1 MLFKGFGLG
10 FFVVLAV
17 VLILG
22 IFATNYPTFLR
33 QHYNNPKSNVRKSY
47 CNAMMQS
54 REMTNP
60 NCKPLNSFIH
70 DTKNRITAVCGSEG
84 TPFGNRLQR
93 SLRPFRVT
101 TCKMRG
107 SSILPPCEY
116 RENTSPRYIVI
127 ACENGL
133 PVHYEEGQI

>member
-1 MLFKGFGLG
+1 MLFKGFGFG

-17 VLILG
+17 VLNLD
-22 IFATNYPTFLR
+22 IFAINYPTFLR
-33 QHYNNPKSNVRKSY
+33 QHYDNPKSNVRKSY

-54 REMTNP
+54 RDMTKP

-70 DTKNRITAVCGSEG
+70 DTKNRIIAVCGSEG
-84 TPFGNRLQR
+84 TPFENRLQH

-127 ACENGL
+127 ACENRL